1 MISPK
6 NVKRLARKK
15 EEENYA
21 FRSFL
26 KGYANPKAFD
36 KKG

>member
-1 MISPK
+1 MLMEVHMISPK
-6 NVKRLARKK
+6 NVKRFARKK

-26 KGYANPKAFD
+26 KG
-36 KKG
+36 